1 MTKLIIR
8 TFIKNY
14 KNTEDVA
21 VRASYGKLAGV
32 LGIVCNALLFALK
45 LCAGLLSGSMAV
57 LSDAFNNLSDMGSSL
72 VSIVG
77 SAAAGRRADEDH
89 PFGHGRSEYIAS
101 LIISFLIII
110 VGFELLKSSA
120 GAIVENK
127 HPAFSWLSVGVMG
140 FSVLLKLWM
149 FFFNRYAGKKIN
161 SPVLAAAAVDSAS
174 DVFATGAV
182 LVSLFVGRLWQ
193 FPVDGVMGALVS
205 VLIMLAGYRVA
216 KNTITVLLGAPP
228 DSALSETICR
238 MVLEEDEVEG
248 VHDLI
253 IHDYGPGR
261 RIASIHAEVSIDSD
275 IVTIHDVIDRA
286 EKRIEA
292 ETGVHI
298 VIHMDPVDHDSYA
311 ESVKRFVLDTV
322 HGVNSVFG
330 IHDFRMAELDDAVEL
345 YFDVEMP
352 YSITEEEQQEAV
364 AAICTKLKEKD
375 AKFRPVIQ
383 VDNKL

>member
-1 MTKLIIR
+1 MTRLLIR

-14 KNTEDVA
+14 QNTEDTT
-21 VRASYGKLAGV
+21 VRTAYGKLAGEI
-32 LGIVCNALLFALK
+32 GIVCNALLFALK

-72 VSIVG
+72 VSIIG

-110 VGFELLKSSA
+110 VGFELLKSSV
-120 GAIVENK
+120 GAIIENK

-149 FFFNRYAGKKIN
+149 FFFNRYAGRQIN
-161 SPVLAAAAVDSAS
+161 SPVLAAAAVDSVS

-182 LVSLFVGRLWQ
+182 LVSLFVARVWQ
-193 FPVDGVMGALVS
+193 FPVDGLMGVVVS
-205 VLIMLAGYRVA
+205 VLIMLAGYRIA
-216 KNTITVLLGAPP
+216 RDTITVLLGAPP

-238 MVLEEDEVEG
+238 IMLEEDEIEG

-261 RIASIHAEVSIDSD
+261 RIASVHAEVSIDSD
-275 IVTIHDVIDRA
+275 IVTIHNVIDRA

-298 VIHMDPVDHDSYA
+298 VIHMDPVAHDTYA
-311 ESVKRFVLDTV
+311 EDVKRLVLDTV
-322 HGVNSVFG
+322 HSVNRIFG
-330 IHDFRMAELDDAVEL
+330 IHDFRMAELSDRVEL

-352 YSITEEEQQEAV
+352 YSITEEEQQKAV
-364 AAICTKLKEKD
+364 AEICAKLKEKD
-375 AKFRPVIQ
+375 ARFHPMMQ